1 MGLRVF
7 LSIVA
12 SCELRE
18 TTVPLV
24 RYRYST
30 VADLVEVG
38 QKPQP
43 AAAATKNEV
52 GQKPQP
58 AAAATKKRRE
68 RQNYTFASSLFF
80 LFVFCS
86 GFVTLKVIF
95 PLAQPSNTF
104 DPSGIF
110 PRKISSDI
118 GSSMFCSIAR
128 RIGLAP

>member
-30 VADLVEVG
+30 VADLAEVGQKPQPAAAATKNGIG

-58 AAAATKKRRE
+58 AAAATTE
-68 RQNYTFASSLFF
+68 Y
-80 LFVFCS
+80 
-86 GFVTLKVIF
+86 
-95 PLAQPSNTF
+95 
-104 DPSGIF
+104 
-110 PRKISSDI
+110 
-118 GSSMFCSIAR
+118 
-128 RIGLAP
+128 